1 MGSHQ
6 EADVSFN
13 PTMPTNSTAAKN
25 IRAAVAG
32 SRKTR
37 IPTIVSP
44 DQPSLENPSNI
55 KIRRLPHA
63 SPRPADAWNKR
74 LSSTRRRMNRFI
86 LFLVC

>member
-13 PTMPTNSTAAKN
+13 PTMPTNSNAAKN

-37 IPTIVSP
+37 IPTATE
-44 DQPSLENPSNI
+44 PSAPI
-55 KIRRLPHA
+55 PVQMA
-63 SPRPADAWNKR
+63 
-74 LSSTRRRMNRFI
+74 
-86 LFLVC
+86 